1 MYRLHMARRRGFV
14 PVAETRRRTAGICC
28 SVCVFYVAFHK
39 LQRKLLASARTSPL
53 QILFF
58 FNTHTK
64 IMAYSKSYTPL
75 FWRGEEDFR
84 LERRARKTAGI
95 RCFVVG
101 RYLRPA
107 QAMLACLPS
116 NPLFSRQ
123 EIMQAAH
130 KCVPPALWRG
140 EEDLNLRR
148 LLTSHDFQS
157 CALNRSAISASL
169 PGNLSAE
176 PII

>member
-1 MYRLHMARRRGFV
+1 MCTACIMARRRGFV
-14 PVAETRRRTAGICC
+14 PVAETRLRTAGVCC
-28 SVCVFYVAFHK
+28 SVCVLYVAFHEF
-39 LQRKLLASARTSPL
+39 QRKLLAPARTSPL

-64 IMAYSKSYTPL
+64 IRAYSKSYTPL
-75 FWRGEEDFR
+75 F
-84 LERRARKTAGI
+84 
-95 RCFVVG
+95 
-101 RYLRPA
+101 
-107 QAMLACLPS
+107 
-116 NPLFSRQ
+116 
-123 EIMQAAH
+123 
-130 KCVPPALWRG
+130 WRG